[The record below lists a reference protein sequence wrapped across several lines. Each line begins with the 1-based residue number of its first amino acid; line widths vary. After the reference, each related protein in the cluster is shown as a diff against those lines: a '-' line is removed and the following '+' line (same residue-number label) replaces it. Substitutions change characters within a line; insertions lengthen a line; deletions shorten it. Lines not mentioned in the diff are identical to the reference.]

1 MVHLEREIVLM
12 TLLASALLSAFAVA
26 DATPPIIIDALEPRS
41 GPVGSEV
48 AVSGAGFSAIAAENS
63 VTVCPIYGDTFDDHV
78 TNYIDL
84 MRFDADSLAKCL
96 G

>member
-1 MVHLEREIVLM
+1 MHIAGFVTADPGVEPSMAQRRKLNQTIADLKVP
-12 TLLASALLSAFAVA
+12 AVF
-26 DATPPIIIDALEPRS
+26 LEPNVLR
-41 GPVGSEV
+41 GSSV
-48 AVSGAGFSAIAAENS
+48 LAAIAAENS